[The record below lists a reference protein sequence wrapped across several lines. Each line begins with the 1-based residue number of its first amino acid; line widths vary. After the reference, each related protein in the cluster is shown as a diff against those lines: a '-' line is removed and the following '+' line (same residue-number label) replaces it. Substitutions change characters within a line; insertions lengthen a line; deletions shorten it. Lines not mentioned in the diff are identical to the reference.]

1 MRYLLLNKDAVWLE
15 FRCERNEYLEVLKKQ
30 AVLYNISD
38 DNFYF
43 LDFHKWNSRC
53 NPSHGTL
60 YSFACDSSHKSGAV
74 PELPQTHNPE

>member
-1 MRYLLLNKDAVWLE
+1 MYFSTDG
-15 FRCERNEYLEVLKKQ
+15 NEYPEVLKKQ

-43 LDFHKWNSRC
+43 LDFHMWKNRC

-60 YSFACDSSHKSGAV
+60 YSFACDSFHKSGAV
-74 PELPQTHNPE
+74 PDLAFSPTASVFSMCG